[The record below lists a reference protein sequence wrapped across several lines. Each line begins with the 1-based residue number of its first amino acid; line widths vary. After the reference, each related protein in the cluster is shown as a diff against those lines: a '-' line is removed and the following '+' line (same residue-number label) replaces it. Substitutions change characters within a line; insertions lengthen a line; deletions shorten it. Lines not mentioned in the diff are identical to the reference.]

1 MGLELGS
8 LGLLGIG
15 EAISDGRPGGRLGGH
30 RATGQ
35 IGKYPGGNVD
45 ANDALHGLF
54 EGVQSTAGVHQ
65 ADDEHQVEPDE
76 EPLRP
81 AATRL
86 VNGFLRHATGRY
98 QRPLWPQGA
107 P

>member
-1 MGLELGS
+1 MGFEPGGLGH
-8 LGLLGIG
+8 LGIG
-15 EAISDGRPGGRLGGH
+15 GVISGGRPGGRPGNH

-35 IGKYPGGNVD
+35 VSEYPGGNVD

-54 EGVQSTAGVHQ
+54 EGVQSAAGVHQ

-86 VNGFLRHATGRY
+86 VNGFLRHVT
-98 QRPLWPQGA
+98 
-107 P
+107 

>member
-15 EAISDGRPGGRLGGH
+15 ETISDSRPGGRLGGH

-35 IGKYPGGNVD
+35 VGKYPGGNVD
-45 ANDALHGLF
+45 ANDALHRLF
-54 EGVQSTAGVHQ
+54 EGVQSAASHYQ
-65 ADDEHQVEPDE
+65 ADDEHQVEPDK

-86 VNGFLRHATGRY
+86 VNGFLRHA
-98 QRPLWPQGA
+98 A
-107 P
+107 